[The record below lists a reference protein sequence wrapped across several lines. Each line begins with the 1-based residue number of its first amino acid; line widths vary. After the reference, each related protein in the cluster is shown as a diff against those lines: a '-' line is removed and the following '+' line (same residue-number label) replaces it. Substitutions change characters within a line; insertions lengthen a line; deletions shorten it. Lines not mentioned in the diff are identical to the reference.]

1 MGLLIGNIPN
11 TILPEQV
18 KQAVNEDIP
27 MYGVKFS
34 SSSTVGVRTYDAAH
48 LNWSRSSNSQAGEDD
63 FKDLA
68 PFNVKEVCRVWNS
81 ANNTASYLYKT
92 DYSDDEWQ
100 TIRAGT
106 HATIDGDIMIE
117 VPEFWYRR
125 VSTAEGLEIIVA
137 PEYKVGF
144 TPDPWHYE
152 KGVHHQK
159 RYISK
164 YPIGQN
170 YKIRSGI
177 APLTNTNMNTFRT
190 NLRAKA
196 LNMISAPAW
205 YSLTM
210 LMLVKYASTDVQA
223 TVSAG
228 RSDDDIMEPGV
239 RVTGS
244 TDSIL
249 GLDGSATSIATNE
262 EALTFGVES
271 FYGDCWKYVD
281 GCFVYDNVVYLNDV
295 EDVMSDPTS
304 LADLQASYT
313 QVATPVLAGGNN
325 SIITSVANDT
335 VYDWLLYPSNA
346 SGSSKTIVCGDGFWS
361 ASGLRLLKLGG
372 YILTNTSNGL
382 LCWDSYTTIG
392 ASNDNCGSLAI
403 C

>member
-11 TILPEQV
+11 TILPAEV

-48 LNWSRSSNSQAGEDD
+48 LNWSRSSNSEAGVDD

-81 ANNTASYLYKT
+81 TNNTASYLYKT
-92 DYSDDEWQ
+92 DYSDIEWK
-100 TIRAGT
+100 TIRDGT

-137 PEYKVGF
+137 PEYKLGF

-177 APLTNTNMNTFRT
+177 APLVNTNMNTFRT
-190 NLRAKA
+190 NLRNKD
-196 LNMISAPAW
+196 LNMISAQAW
-205 YSLTM
+205 YSLVM
-210 LMLVKYASTDVQA
+210 LMLVKYANTDVQA

-228 RSDDDIMEPGV
+228 WNSGNTTHT
-239 RVTGS
+239 TGS
-244 TDSIL
+244 ADSVL
-249 GLDGSATSIATNE
+249 GLDGSATSVATNE
-262 EALTFGVES
+262 GALTFGIES
-271 FYGDCWKYVD
+271 FYGDCWKYID
-281 GCFVYDNVVYLNDV
+281 GCFLYDNMIYLKDV
-295 EDVMSDPTS
+295 EDVTSDPTS

-313 QVATPVLAGGNN
+313 QVATPVRAGGSN
-325 SIITSVANDT
+325 SAITSIANDT
-335 VYDWLLYPSNA
+335 IYDWLFHPSNA
-346 SGSSKTIVCGDGFWS
+346 NGSSKTIVCNDTFWS
-361 ASGLRLLKLGG
+361 DSGLRLLPLGG
-372 YILTNTSNGL
+372 SAWNDASAGVFCWGSSGAVGDSAVYYGGL
-382 LCWDSYTTIG
+382 AVC
-392 ASNDNCGSLAI
+392 
-403 C
+403 

>member
-81 ANNTASYLYKT
+81 TNNTASYLYKT

-100 TIRAGT
+100 TIRNGT

-177 APLTNTNMNTFRT
+177 APLTNTNMSTFRT
-190 NLRAKA
+190 NLRTKD

-205 YSLTM
+205 YSLVM

-223 TVSAG
+223 TVSMG
-228 RSDDDIMEPGV
+228 WNSGNTTHT
-239 RVTGS
+239 TGS
-244 TDSIL
+244 ADSVL
-249 GLDGSATSIATNE
+249 GLDGSATSVATNE
-262 EALTFGVES
+262 GALTFGVES
-271 FYGDCWKYVD
+271 FYGDCWKYID
-281 GCFVYDNVVYLNDV
+281 GCFSYDNMIYLKDV
-295 EDVMSDPTS
+295 EDVTSDPTS

-313 QVATPVLAGGNN
+313 QVATPVLAGGSNTLIP
-325 SIITSVANDT
+325 SIANDT
-335 VYDWLLYPSNA
+335 IYDWLFYPSNA
-346 SGSSKTIVCGDGFWS
+346 DGSSKTIVCNDTFWS
-361 ASGLRLLKLGG
+361 ASGLVYLALGG
-372 YILTNTSNGL
+372 AAWNSTSNGIF
-382 LCWDSYTTIG
+382 CWSSSDVMG
-392 ASNDNCGSLAI
+392 ASFVYCGSLAV

>member
-81 ANNTASYLYKT
+81 TNNTASYLYKT

-100 TIRAGT
+100 TIRNGT

-177 APLTNTNMNTFRT
+177 APLGSTNMNTFRT
-190 NLRAKA
+190 NLRNKD

-205 YSLTM
+205 YSLVM

-228 RSDDDIMEPGV
+228 WNSGDTTHT
-239 RVTGS
+239 TGS
-244 TDSIL
+244 ADSVL
-249 GLDGSATSIATNE
+249 GLDGSATSVSTNE
-262 EALTFGVES
+262 GALTFGVES
-271 FYGDCWKYVD
+271 FYGDCWKYID
-281 GCFVYDNVVYLNDV
+281 GCFLYDNVIYLKDV
-295 EDVMSDPTS
+295 EDVTSDPTS

-313 QVATPVLAGGNN
+313 QVATSVLVGVSN
-325 SIITSVANDT
+325 SPITSIANDT
-335 VYDWLLYPSNA
+335 VYDWLFFPSNA
-346 SGSSKTIVCGDGFWS
+346 SGSSKTIVCNDIFFFFF
-361 ASGLRLLKLGG
+361 GLRLLGLGG
-372 YILTNTSNGL
+372 NAWAGTSGGVF
-382 LCWDSYTTIG
+382 CWDS
-392 ASNDNCGSLAI
+392 NDVVGYSSVDFGGLAV

>member
-81 ANNTASYLYKT
+81 TNNTASYLYKT
-92 DYSDDEWQ
+92 DYSDAEWQ
-100 TIRAGT
+100 TIRNGT

-177 APLTNTNMNTFRT
+177 SPLVSTNMNTFRT
-190 NLRAKA
+190 NLRTKG

-228 RSDDDIMEPGV
+228 WNSGGTIHT
-239 RVTGS
+239 TGS
-244 TDSIL
+244 ADSVL
-249 GLDGSATSIATNE
+249 GLDGSATSVSTDE
-262 EALTFGVES
+262 GALTFGVES
-271 FYGDCWKYVD
+271 FYGDCWKYID
-281 GCFVYDNVVYLNDV
+281 GCFLYDNVIYLKDV
-295 EDVMSDPTS
+295 EDVTSDPTS

-313 QVATPVLAGGNN
+313 QVATSVLAGGNN
-325 SIITSVANDT
+325 SPITSIANDDT
-335 VYDWLLYPSNA
+335 YDWLFHPSNA
-346 SGSSKTIVCGDGFWS
+346 SGSSKTIVCNDNFWS
-361 ASGLRLLKLGG
+361 VSGLRLLELGG
-372 YILTNTSNGL
+372 SAWYGAWVGVF
-382 LCWDSYTTIG
+382 CWDSG
-392 ASNDNCGSLAI
+392 AVVGYSGVSCGGLAV

>member
-81 ANNTASYLYKT
+81 TNNTASYLYKT
-92 DYSDDEWQ
+92 DYSNDEWQ
-100 TIRAGT
+100 TIRNGT

-125 VSTAEGLEIIVA
+125 VSTSDGLEIIVA

-177 APLTNTNMNTFRT
+177 SPLVSTNMNTFRT
-190 NLRAKA
+190 NLRTKD

-205 YSLTM
+205 YSLVM
-210 LMLVKYASTDVQA
+210 LMLVKYASTDVQT

-228 RSDDDIMEPGV
+228 RGDDDIMEPSAH
-239 RVTGS
+239 VTGS
-244 TDSIL
+244 TDSVL

-271 FYGDCWKYVD
+271 FYGGYWKYID
-281 GCFVYDNVVYLNDV
+281 GCFLYDNVIYLKDV
-295 EDVMSDPTS
+295 EDVMSDPPS
-304 LADLQASYT
+304 LADMQSSYT

-325 SIITSVANDT
+325 SRITSIANDT
-335 VYDWLLYPSNA
+335 IYDWLFYPSNA
-346 SGSSKTIVCGDGFWS
+346 SASGKTIVCNDTFWS
-361 ASGLRLLKLGG
+361 ASGFRLLKLGG
-372 YILTNTSNGL
+372 YFLTNNSNGL
-382 LCWDSYTTIG
+382 FCWDSFDAIG
-392 ASNDNCGSLAI
+392 SISNSGSLAI

>member
-34 SSSTVGVRTYDAAH
+34 SNSTVGTRTYDAAH

-81 ANNTASYLYKT
+81 TNNTASYLYKT

-100 TIRAGT
+100 TIRNGT

-137 PEYKVGF
+137 PEYKLGF

-177 APLTNTNMNTFRT
+177 SPLVSTNMNTFRT
-190 NLRAKA
+190 NLRNKD

-228 RSDDDIMEPGV
+228 WNSGNTTHT
-239 RVTGS
+239 TGS
-244 TDSIL
+244 ADSVL
-249 GLDGSATSIATNE
+249 GLDGSATSVSTNE
-262 EALTFGVES
+262 GALTFGVES
-271 FYGDCWKYVD
+271 FYGDCWKYID
-281 GCFVYDNVVYLNDV
+281 GCFIYDNVVYLKDV
-295 EDVMSDPTS
+295 EDVTSDPTS

-313 QVATPVLAGGNN
+313 QVATPVQSEGSGTA
-325 SIITSVANDT
+325 ITSIANDIT
-335 VYDWLLYPSNA
+335 YDWFMYPSNT
-346 SGSSKTIVCGDGFWS
+346 SGSSKTIVCNDNFWS
-361 ASGLRLLKLGG
+361 SGGLRLLILGG
-372 YILTNTSNGL
+372 GA
-382 LCWDSYTTIG
+382 WVG
-392 ASNDNCGSLAI
+392 ASGGFFCWNSFEAVGFSDPPIGSLAV

>member
-81 ANNTASYLYKT
+81 TNNTASYLYKT

-100 TIRAGT
+100 TIRNGT

-137 PEYKVGF
+137 PEYKLGF

-177 APLTNTNMNTFRT
+177 APLVSTNMNTFRT
-190 NLRAKA
+190 NLRNKD

-228 RSDDDIMEPGV
+228 WSSGNTTHT
-239 RVTGS
+239 TGS
-244 TDSIL
+244 ADSVL
-249 GLDGSATSIATNE
+249 GLDGSATSVSTNE
-262 EALTFGVES
+262 GALTFGVES
-271 FYGDCWKYVD
+271 FYGDCWKYID
-281 GCFVYDNVVYLNDV
+281 GCFIYDNVIYLKDV
-295 EDVMSDPTS
+295 EDVISDPTS

-313 QVATPVLAGGNN
+313 QVVTHVLAGGSN
-325 SIITSVANDT
+325 SPITSIANDT
-335 VYDWLLYPSNA
+335 VYDWLFFPSNA
-346 SGSSKTIVCGDGFWS
+346 SGSSKTIVCNDNFWS
-361 ASGLRLLKLGG
+361 GGGLRLLALGG
-372 YILTNTSNGL
+372 NAWGSTSAGVFCWSSYDVVGFSLVYYGGL
-382 LCWDSYTTIG
+382 AVC
-392 ASNDNCGSLAI
+392 
-403 C
+403 

>member
-68 PFNVKEVCRVWNS
+68 PFNVKEVCRVWDS
-81 ANNTASYLYKT
+81 TNNTASYLYKT
-92 DYSDDEWQ
+92 DYSDTEWQ
-100 TIRAGT
+100 TIRNGT
-106 HATIDGDIMIE
+106 HVTIDGDIMIE

-164 YPIGQN
+164 YPVGQN

-177 APLTNTNMNTFRT
+177 SPLVNINMNTFRT
-190 NLRAKA
+190 NLRTKD

-228 RSDDDIMEPGV
+228 WNSGNTTHT
-239 RVTGS
+239 TGS
-244 TDSIL
+244 ADSVL
-249 GLDGSATSIATNE
+249 GLDGSATSVATNE
-262 EALTFGVES
+262 GALTFGVES
-271 FYGDCWKYVD
+271 FYGDCWKYID
-281 GCFVYDNVVYLNDV
+281 GCFLYDNMIYLKDV
-295 EDVMSDPTS
+295 EDVTSDPTS

-313 QVATPVLAGGNN
+313 QVATPVWAGGNN
-325 SIITSVANDT
+325 TSITSIANDT

-346 SGSSKTIVCGDGFWS
+346 NGSSKTIVCNDNFWS
-361 ASGLRLLKLGG
+361 TSGLRLLLLGG
-372 YILTNTSNGL
+372 HAWHSASDGVF
-382 LCWDSYTTIG
+382 CWDSADVVGNSSVDYGGLTV
-392 ASNDNCGSLAI
+392 C
-403 C
+403 

>member
-68 PFNVKEVCRVWNS
+68 PFNVKEVCRVWDS
-81 ANNTASYLYKT
+81 TNNTASYLYKT
-92 DYSDDEWQ
+92 DYSDTEWK
-100 TIRAGT
+100 TIRNGT

-164 YPIGQN
+164 YPIGSG

-177 APLTNTNMNTFRT
+177 GLQVSTNMNTFRT
-190 NLRAKA
+190 NLRTKG

-228 RSDDDIMEPGV
+228 WNSGNTTHT
-239 RVTGS
+239 TGS
-244 TDSIL
+244 ADSVL
-249 GLDGSATSIATNE
+249 GLDGSATSVAKNE
-262 EALTFGVES
+262 GALTFGVES
-271 FYGDCWKYVD
+271 FYGDCWKYID
-281 GCFVYDNVVYLNDV
+281 GCFLYDNVIYLKDV
-295 EDVMSDPTS
+295 EDVTSDPTS

-313 QVATPVLAGGNN
+313 PVGVPVWAGGSNTLIS
-325 SIITSVANDT
+325 SIANDT
-335 VYDWLLYPSNA
+335 IYDWLFYPSNA
-346 SGSSKTIVCGDGFWS
+346 NGSSKTIVCNDNLWS
-361 ASGLRLLKLGG
+361 ASGLRLLGLGG
-372 YILTNTSNGL
+372 DAWNSTSDGIF
-382 LCWDSYTTIG
+382 CWN
-392 ASNDNCGSLAI
+392 SNDVVGGSAVSYGGLAV

>member
-11 TILPEQV
+11 TILPERV

-34 SSSTVGVRTYDAAH
+34 SNSTVGTRTYDAAH
-48 LNWSRSSNSQAGEDD
+48 LNWSRSSNSEAGEDD
-63 FKDLA
+63 FKDIA

-100 TIRAGT
+100 TIRNGT

-164 YPIGQN
+164 YPIGKN

-177 APLTNTNMNTFRT
+177 APLVNTNMNTFRT
-190 NLRAKA
+190 NLRTKD
-196 LNMISAPAW
+196 LNMISVPAW

-228 RSDDDIMEPGV
+228 WNSDNTNHT
-239 RVTGS
+239 TGS
-244 TDSIL
+244 ADSVL
-249 GLDGSATSIATNE
+249 GLDGSATSVSTNE
-262 EALTFGVES
+262 GALTFGVES
-271 FYGDCWKYVD
+271 FYGDCWKYID
-281 GCFVYDNVVYLNDV
+281 GCFIYDNVVYLKDV
-295 EDVMSDPTS
+295 EDVTSDPTS

-313 QVATPVLAGGNN
+313 QVATPVLTGGSN
-325 SIITSVANDT
+325 SSITSIANDAT
-335 VYDWLLYPSNA
+335 YDWLFHPSDA
-346 SGSSKTIVCGDGFWS
+346 SGSSKTIVCNDNFFS
-361 ASGLRLLKLGG
+361 SVGLCLLSLGG
-372 YILTNTSNGL
+372 SAWSGTSDGVFCWGSSAVVGYSNVYSGGL
-382 LCWDSYTTIG
+382 AVC
-392 ASNDNCGSLAI
+392 
-403 C
+403 

>member
-11 TILPEQV
+11 TILPARV

-68 PFNVKEVCRVWNS
+68 PFNVKEVCRVWDS
-81 ANNTASYLYKT
+81 INNTASYLYKT
-92 DYSDDEWQ
+92 DYSDAEWQ
-100 TIRAGT
+100 TIREGT

-125 VSTAEGLEIIVA
+125 VSTADGLEIIVA

-152 KGVHHQK
+152 KGVHHEK

-164 YPIGQN
+164 YPIGSG
-170 YKIRSGI
+170 YKSRSGI
-177 APLTNTNMNTFRT
+177 GLQVSTGMNTFRT
-190 NLRAKA
+190 NLRNKN

-228 RSDDDIMEPGV
+228 WNSGNTTHT
-239 RVTGS
+239 TGS
-244 TDSIL
+244 ADSVL
-249 GLDGSATSIATNE
+249 GLDGSATSVSTNE
-262 EALTFGVES
+262 GALTFGIES
-271 FYGDCWKYVD
+271 FYGDCWRYID
-281 GCFVYDNVVYLNDV
+281 GCFLYDNVIYLKDV
-295 EDVMSDPTS
+295 EDVTSDPTS

-313 QVATPVLAGGNN
+313 QVSTPVLTGGNN
-325 SIITSVANDT
+325 TAITSIANDT
-335 VYDWLLYPSNA
+335 TYDWLFHPSNT
-346 SGSSKTIVCGDGFWS
+346 SGSSKAIVCNDNFWS
-361 ASGLRLLKLGG
+361 DSGLRLLALGG
-372 YILTNTSNGL
+372 SAWGGTSDGVFCWASYNVVGGSYVDYGGL
-382 LCWDSYTTIG
+382 AVC
-392 ASNDNCGSLAI
+392 
-403 C
+403 

>member
-11 TILPEQV
+11 TILPTEV

-63 FKDLA
+63 FKNLA

-81 ANNTASYLYKT
+81 THNTASYLYKT
-92 DYSDDEWQ
+92 DYSDAEWK
-100 TIRAGT
+100 TIRDGT

-177 APLTNTNMNTFRT
+177 APLVNTNMNTFRT
-190 NLRAKA
+190 NLRNKD
-196 LNMISAPAW
+196 LNMISAQAW
-205 YSLTM
+205 YSLVM
-210 LMLVKYASTDVQA
+210 LMLVKYANTDVQA

-228 RSDDDIMEPGV
+228 WNSGNTTHT
-239 RVTGS
+239 TGS
-244 TDSIL
+244 ADSVL
-249 GLDGSATSIATNE
+249 GLDGSATSVATNE
-262 EALTFGVES
+262 GALTFGIES
-271 FYGDCWKYVD
+271 FYGDCWKYID
-281 GCFVYDNVVYLNDV
+281 GCFLYDNMIYLKDV
-295 EDVMSDPTS
+295 EDVTSDPTS

-313 QVATPVLAGGNN
+313 QVATPVWAGGTNTLIS
-325 SIITSVANDT
+325 SIANDT
-335 VYDWLLYPSNA
+335 IYDWLFYPSNA
-346 SGSSKTIVCGDGFWS
+346 NGSSKTIVCNDNFWS
-361 ASGLRLLKLGG
+361 ASGLLLLGLGG
-372 YILTNTSNGL
+372 LAWNDSSAGL
-382 LCWDSYTTIG
+382 FCWDSNVAVG
-392 ASNDNCGSLAI
+392 VSPVFFGGLAV

>member
-48 LNWSRSSNSQAGEDD
+48 LNWSRSSNSEAGEDD

-81 ANNTASYLYKT
+81 TNNTASYLYKT
-92 DYSDDEWQ
+92 DYSNDEWQ
-100 TIRAGT
+100 TIRNGT

-125 VSTAEGLEIIVA
+125 VSTADGLEIIVA

-177 APLTNTNMNTFRT
+177 SPLVSTNMNTFRT
-190 NLRAKA
+190 NLRNKA

-205 YSLTM
+205 YSLVM

-228 RSDDDIMEPGV
+228 WNI
-239 RVTGS
+239 GS
-244 TDSIL
+244 SIHTVGSADSVL
-249 GLDGSATSIATNE
+249 GLDGSATSVSTNE
-262 EALTFGVES
+262 AALTFGIES
-271 FYGDCWKYVD
+271 FYGNCWKYID
-281 GCFVYDNVVYLNDV
+281 GCFLYDNMIYLKDV
-295 EDVMSDPTS
+295 EDVTSDPTS

-313 QVATPVLAGGNN
+313 QVATPVLAGG
-325 SIITSVANDT
+325 SKTPITNIANDAT
-335 VYDWLLYPSNA
+335 QDWFIYPSNTV
-346 SGSSKTIVCGDGFWS
+346 GSSKTIVCNDNFWS
-361 ASGLRLLKLGG
+361 ASGLLLLLLGG
-372 YILTNTSNGL
+372 GAWNGTSGGL
-382 LCWDSYTTIG
+382 FCWSSYDVVG
-392 ASNDNCGSLAI
+392 YSYVSYGGLAV

>member
-48 LNWSRSSNSQAGEDD
+48 LNWSRSSNSEAGEDD
-63 FKDLA
+63 FKGLA
-68 PFNVKEVCRVWNS
+68 PFNVEEVCRVWNS
-81 ANNTASYLYKT
+81 TNNTASYLYKT

-100 TIRAGT
+100 TIRNGT

-177 APLTNTNMNTFRT
+177 SPLDNTAMNTFRT

-210 LMLVKYASTDVQA
+210 LMLVKYANTDVQA

-228 RSDDDIMEPGV
+228 WYRDNTTHT
-239 RVTGS
+239 TGS
-244 TDSIL
+244 ADSVL
-249 GLDGSATSIATNE
+249 GLDGSATSVATNE
-262 EALTFGVES
+262 GALTFGVES
-271 FYGDCWKYVD
+271 FYGDCWKCID
-281 GCFVYDNVVYLNDV
+281 GCFLYDNVIYLKDV
-295 EDVMSDPTS
+295 EDVTSDPTS
-304 LADLQASYT
+304 LADLQASYI
-313 QVATPVLAGGNN
+313 QVATPVLAEGNN
-325 SIITSVANDT
+325 TLISSIANDT
-335 VYDWLLYPSNA
+335 IYDWLFYPSNA
-346 SGSSKTIVCGDGFWS
+346 DGNSKTIVCNDGFWS
-361 ASGLRLLKLGG
+361 NSGLRLLALGG
-372 YILTNTSNGL
+372 GAWVGALGGIFCWVSNNVVG
-382 LCWDSYTTIG
+382 DS
-392 ASNDNCGSLAI
+392 AVNFGSLAV

>member
-81 ANNTASYLYKT
+81 TNNTASYLYKT

-100 TIRAGT
+100 TIRNGT

-177 APLTNTNMNTFRT
+177 APLVSTNMNTFRT
-190 NLRAKA
+190 NLRNKD

-228 RSDDDIMEPGV
+228 WNNDSTTHT
-239 RVTGS
+239 TGS
-244 TDSIL
+244 ADSVL
-249 GLDGSATSIATNE
+249 GLDGSATSVSTNE
-262 EALTFGVES
+262 GALTFGVES
-271 FYGDCWKYVD
+271 FYGDCWKYID
-281 GCFVYDNVVYLNDV
+281 GCFIYDNVVYLKDV
-295 EDVMSDPTS
+295 EDVTSDPAS

-313 QVATPVLAGGNN
+313 QVATSVLAGGSN
-325 SIITSVANDT
+325 SPITSIANDAT
-335 VYDWLLYPSNA
+335 YDWLFFPSTA
-346 SGSSKTIVCGDGFWS
+346 SGSSKTIICNDDFWS
-361 ASGLRLLKLGG
+361 SGGLRLLLLGG
-372 YILTNTSNGL
+372 ASWHGASDGLFCWASNGVVG
-382 LCWDSYTTIG
+382 DSG
-392 ASNDNCGSLAI
+392 VASGGLAV

>member
-11 TILPEQV
+11 TILPARV
-18 KQAVNEDIP
+18 KQAVNEDVP

-34 SSSTVGVRTYDAAH
+34 SSSIVGTRTYDAAH

-81 ANNTASYLYKT
+81 TNNTASYLYKT
-92 DYSDDEWQ
+92 DYSDTEWQ
-100 TIRAGT
+100 TIRDGT

-125 VSTAEGLEIIVA
+125 VSTADGLEIIVA

-164 YPIGQN
+164 YPVGSG
-170 YKIRSGI
+170 YKSRSGI
-177 APLTNTNMNTFRT
+177 GLQVSTDMNTFRT
-190 NLRAKA
+190 NLRNKN
-196 LNMISAPAW
+196 LNMVSAPAW

-223 TVSAG
+223 IVSAG
-228 RSDDDIMEPGV
+228 WNSGNTTHT
-239 RVTGS
+239 TGS
-244 TDSIL
+244 ADNVL
-249 GLDGSATSIATNE
+249 GLDGSATSVATNE
-262 EALTFGVES
+262 GALTFGIES
-271 FYGDCWKYVD
+271 FYGDCWKFID
-281 GCFVYDNVVYLNDV
+281 GCFLYDNVIYLKDV
-295 EDVMSDPTS
+295 EDVTSDPTS

-313 QVATPVLAGGNN
+313 QVATPVQAGG
-325 SIITSVANDT
+325 SSSSITSIANDT
-335 VYDWLLYPSNA
+335 TYDWLFHPCNI
-346 SGSSKTIVCGDGFWS
+346 SGSSKTIVCNDNFWS
-361 ASGLRLLKLGG
+361 NTSLRLLILGG
-372 YILTNTSNGL
+372 TAWEGISDGL
-382 LCWDSYTTIG
+382 FCLATHYAVGNSTVY
-392 ASNDNCGSLAI
+392 AGSSAI

>member
-1 MGLLIGNIPN
+1 M
-11 TILPEQV
+11 
-18 KQAVNEDIP
+18 
-27 MYGVKFS
+27 
-34 SSSTVGVRTYDAAH
+34 
-48 LNWSRSSNSQAGEDD
+48 
-63 FKDLA
+63 
-68 PFNVKEVCRVWNS
+68 
-81 ANNTASYLYKT
+81 
-92 DYSDDEWQ
+92 
-100 TIRAGT
+100 
-106 HATIDGDIMIE
+106 DGDIMIE

-164 YPIGQN
+164 YPIGSG

-177 APLTNTNMNTFRT
+177 GLQVSTNMNTFRT
-190 NLRAKA
+190 NLRTKG

-372 YILTNTSNGL
+372 YILINTSNGL
-382 LCWDSYTTIG
+382 FCWDSYTTIG
-392 ASNDNCGSLAI
+392 ASSDNCGSLAI

>member
-81 ANNTASYLYKT
+81 TNNTASYLYKT
-92 DYSDDEWQ
+92 DYSNDEWQ
-100 TIRAGT
+100 TIRNGT

-177 APLTNTNMNTFRT
+177 SPLVSTNMNTFRT
-190 NLRAKA
+190 NLRTKD

-205 YSLTM
+205 YSLVM

-223 TVSAG
+223 TVSMG
-228 RSDDDIMEPGV
+228 WNSGNTTHT
-239 RVTGS
+239 TGS
-244 TDSIL
+244 ADSVL
-249 GLDGSATSIATNE
+249 GLDGSATSVATNE
-262 EALTFGVES
+262 GALTFGVES
-271 FYGDCWKYVD
+271 FYGDCWKYID
-281 GCFVYDNVVYLNDV
+281 GCFIYDNVVYLKDV
-295 EDVMSDPTS
+295 EDVTSDPTS

-313 QVATPVLAGGNN
+313 QVATHVLAGGSN
-325 SIITSVANDT
+325 SPVTSIANDT
-335 VYDWLLYPSNA
+335 TYDWLFHPSDA
-346 SGSSKTIVCGDGFWS
+346 SGSSKTIVCNDNFWS
-361 ASGLRLLKLGG
+361 SGGLRLLSLGCDAWTG
-372 YILTNTSNGL
+372 TSDGL
-382 LCWDSYTTIG
+382 FCWN
-392 ASNDNCGSLAI
+392 SNDAVGYFKVDYEGLAV

>member
-68 PFNVKEVCRVWNS
+68 PFNVKEVCRVWDS
-81 ANNTASYLYKT
+81 TNNTASYLYKT
-92 DYSDDEWQ
+92 DYSDTEWQ
-100 TIRAGT
+100 TIRDGT

-177 APLTNTNMNTFRT
+177 SPLVSTDMNTFRT

-228 RSDDDIMEPGV
+228 WNS
-239 RVTGS
+239 GS
-244 TDSIL
+244 SIHTVGSADSVL
-249 GLDGSATSIATNE
+249 GLDGSATSVSTNE
-262 EALTFGVES
+262 AALTFGIES
-271 FYGDCWKYVD
+271 FYGNCWKYID
-281 GCFVYDNVVYLNDV
+281 GCFLYDNVIYLKDV
-295 EDVMSDPTS
+295 EDVTSDPTS

-313 QVATPVLAGGNN
+313 QVATPVWAGG
-325 SIITSVANDT
+325 STTSITSIANDT

-346 SGSSKTIVCGDGFWS
+346 NGSSKTIVCNDDFWS
-361 ASGLRLLKLGG
+361 TSGLRLLGLGG
-372 YILTNTSNGL
+372 DA
-382 LCWDSYTTIG
+382 WDG
-392 ASNDNCGSLAI
+392 ASGGFFCWYSYGVVGDSNVHFGGLAI

>member
-11 TILPEQV
+11 TILPARV

-68 PFNVKEVCRVWNS
+68 PFNVKEVCRVWDS
-81 ANNTASYLYKT
+81 PNNTASYLYKT
-92 DYSDDEWQ
+92 DYSDAEWQ
-100 TIRAGT
+100 TIREGT

-125 VSTAEGLEIIVA
+125 VSTADGLEIIVA

-152 KGVHHQK
+152 KGVHHEK

-164 YPIGQN
+164 YPIGSG
-170 YKIRSGI
+170 YKSRSGI
-177 APLTNTNMNTFRT
+177 GLQVSTDMNTFRT
-190 NLRAKA
+190 NLRNKN

-228 RSDDDIMEPGV
+228 WNSGNTTHT
-239 RVTGS
+239 TGS
-244 TDSIL
+244 ADSVL
-249 GLDGSATSIATNE
+249 GLDGSATSVSTNE
-262 EALTFGVES
+262 GALTFGIES
-271 FYGDCWKYVD
+271 FYGDCWKYID
-281 GCFVYDNVVYLNDV
+281 GCFLYDNVIYLKDV
-295 EDVMSDPTS
+295 EDVTSDPTS

-313 QVATPVLAGGNN
+313 QVSTPVLTGGNN
-325 SIITSVANDT
+325 TAITSIANDT
-335 VYDWLLYPSNA
+335 TYDWLFHPSNT
-346 SGSSKTIVCGDGFWS
+346 SGSSKAIVCNDNFWS
-361 ASGLRLLKLGG
+361 DSGLRLLILGG
-372 YILTNTSNGL
+372 GAWDGTSDGL
-382 LCWDSYTTIG
+382 FCWGSSDVVGDS
-392 ASNDNCGSLAI
+392 AVGSGGLAV

>member
-81 ANNTASYLYKT
+81 TNNTASYLYKT
-92 DYSDDEWQ
+92 DYSDAEWQ
-100 TIRAGT
+100 TIRNGT

-177 APLTNTNMNTFRT
+177 SPLVSTDMNTFRT
-190 NLRAKA
+190 NLRTKD
-196 LNMISAPAW
+196 LNMVSAPAW

-228 RSDDDIMEPGV
+228 WNSGNTTHT
-239 RVTGS
+239 TGS
-244 TDSIL
+244 ADSVL
-249 GLDGSATSIATNE
+249 GLDGSATSVATNE
-262 EALTFGVES
+262 GALTFGVES
-271 FYGDCWKYVD
+271 FYGDCWKFID
-281 GCFVYDNVVYLNDV
+281 GCFLYDNMIYLKDV
-295 EDVMSDPTS
+295 EDVTSDPTS

-325 SIITSVANDT
+325 TLISSIANDT
-335 VYDWLLYPSNA
+335 IYDWLFYPSNA
-346 SGSSKTIVCGDGFWS
+346 NGSSKTIVCNDNFWS
-361 ASGLRLLKLGG
+361 ASGLRLLGLGG
-372 YILTNTSNGL
+372 GAWHGTSDGIF
-382 LCWDSYTTIG
+382 CWDSSDVVG
-392 ASNDNCGSLAI
+392 NSDVDCGGLAV